1 MSVSAVT
8 LQSIS
13 FAWGKAKNPFLL
25 IDDLTVNTGEK
36 IFLYGPSGSGKSTL
50 LNIVSGVVAPQTG
63 DVKLL
68 DVPLRKLSNRQRDQ
82 FRAQHIGII
91 FQQFNLVPY
100 LNIIDNLKL
109 RVSFLPPERRQVAMQ
124 QIPALLERLQLSNI
138 AHQKAY
144 QLSVGQQQR
153 TALARALLG
162 APEII
167 IADEPTSALDA
178 DLRTEFMNLLFESI
192 NDKTT
197 LIFVSHDQQLMSR
210 FDRTLNILQYRTDP
224 QRVAQGG
231 I

>member
-8 LQSIS
+8 LQSVS
-13 FAWGKAKNPFLL
+13 FAWGNATQPFLL
-25 IDDLTVNTGEK
+25 INDLSVNTGEK

-50 LNIVSGVVAPQTG
+50 LNLISGVIAPQTG
-63 DVKLL
+63 EVNLL
-68 DVPLRKLSNRQRDQ
+68 GVSLRKLSNRRRDQ

-109 RVSFLPPERRQVAMQ
+109 RISFLPAERKQAALQ
-124 QIPALLERLQLSNI
+124 QIPSLLERLQIATLS
-138 AHQKAY
+138 HQKAY

-162 APEII
+162 SPEII

-178 DLRTEFMNLLFESI
+178 DLRAEFMELLFESV
-192 NDKTT
+192 DEKTT
-197 LIFVSHDQQLMSR
+197 LLFVSHEQQLMSR
-210 FDRTLNILQYRTDP
+210 FDRTLNIVQYHADLPSAVREG
-224 QRVAQGG
+224 V
-231 I
+231 